1 MDQYGFSKKM
11 VNIPELQSWC
21 GGFKPSDILV
31 PNFQARPCSQAYALG
46 LKSHESN
53 GNVLGAKNIVKG
65 AADNASH
72 HNSGLA
78 IENTPAPA
86 IGSRSSGC

>member
-1 MDQYGFSKKM
+1 M
-11 VNIPELQSWC
+11 VNIPELQSWW

-46 LKSHESN
+46 LKSYESN
-53 GNVLGAKNIVKG
+53 GNVLAAENIVKG

-78 IENTPAPA
+78 VENTPA
-86 IGSRSSGC
+86 IGRRSSGC